1 MCSERYSPIYINV
14 MRRGSKQTNK
24 QNNQTYN
31 NILQRT
37 KRTESVKVLPA
48 NQPKQKAAPP
58 LSTCRKATPLA
69 NEKKKQ
75 PKEKEKQSKPTVSAQ
90 PKQTYEMNENQT
102 PTRFLL
108 SSYQHVVFILSL
120 LL

>member
-1 MCSERYSPIYINV
+1 

-24 QNNQTYN
+24 QTKQPN
-31 NILQRT
+31 LQQHS
-37 KRTESVKVLPA
+37 TENKTNGKCEA
-48 NQPKQKAAPP
+48 NQPIQRAAPP

-69 NEKKKQ
+69 HERKKKQ